1 MTQLDFSKKLG
12 KKRKEIDLIDQKLS
26 NLLNQRLRIAL
37 EIGKMKK
44 ERREKVY
51 DSRREKEILERLERK
66 NKGPMKK
73 EDLKKIFRMIMKVCR
88 KSQKQ
93 KMMER

>member
-51 DSRREKEILERLERK
+51 DPGREKEILKKLKRK
-66 NKGPMKK
+66 NKGPMKE
-73 EDLKKIFRMIMKVCR
+73 EDLEKIFRMIMKVCR
-88 KSQKQ
+88 KSQN
-93 KMMER
+93 